1 MSHRAKESAHSRL
14 PLRESRPS
22 RGSPCILS
30 PLVLRWQYSCPHVKP
45 HGVGGAP
52 NGASPLS
59 FPWPRGTDRSLPTPF
74 PAAASRK
81 WSCRCLFW
89 WWLGSRSWPCGIS
102 ERVPQSHA
110 DCDPTLTSFPFHWVL
125 GELWLRMWG
134 LWFAEWF
141 AVLLVKWKSRGARW
155 QKAAAEPAWSRM
167 QLALRLSATAADSGQ
182 SVMVPRMLR
191 LQRWWGPCP
200 AR

>member
-81 WSCRCLFW
+81 WSRRCVFW

-110 DCDPTLTSFPFHWVL
+110 DCDPSLTSFPFYWVL

-141 AVLLVKWKSRGARW
+141 AVLLVNGNLEVLDDRKQQQSQRGPECSLPCASQPLLRT
-155 QKAAAEPAWSRM
+155 PAS
-167 QLALRLSATAADSGQ
+167 L
-182 SVMVPRMLR
+182 
-191 LQRWWGPCP
+191 
-200 AR
+200 